1 MTMNEGEGVKGDSV
15 GESGGYRERV
25 ALKALLV
32 ERSASLSGV
41 WTAALA
47 LWRYDPHLDELI
59 APSGERYPVKN
70 PDVTEAFLTSRDV
83 GFDDCR
89 PSVEPKAENCE
100 ETRRV
105 YVVGWAPTIG
115 ADGEP
120 EAATGG
126 FDWFES
132 WDEVGLHLRGP
143 GFLTSGHD
151 YRIIGLDVP
160 AGLTGDELTR
170 WLDDD
175 RELWEPPSNLPA
187 ELLEVKKADGDY
199 LDDLAAALL
208 GAEPRSNEERLL
220 REVHGMACNRLGV
233 DEVKHL
239 VEATALGRVK
249 IDVPP
254 IALRAALALHEA
266 LLANHSEWLRAEP
279 WKNWADTDCDPS
291 DFFAELALRMS
302 SRCAAGFLVDDRET
316 LCEALV
322 RICCSKVI
330 EMEASL
336 TSINFD
342 VLEARVEAVLDLL
355 EASR

>member
-47 LWRYDPHLDELI
+47 LWRYDPHSDELI

-89 PSVEPKAENCE
+89 PG
-100 ETRRV
+100 T
-105 YVVGWAPTIG
+105 
-115 ADGEP
+115 
-120 EAATGG
+120 
-126 FDWFES
+126 
-132 WDEVGLHLRGP
+132 
-143 GFLTSGHD
+143 
-151 YRIIGLDVP
+151 
-160 AGLTGDELTR
+160 
-170 WLDDD
+170 
-175 RELWEPPSNLPA
+175 PA
-187 ELLEVKKADGDY
+187 ELFGLLEVKKADGDY

-322 RICCSKVI
+322 RICCSEVI

-342 VLEARVEAVLDLL
+342 VLEARLEAVLDLL